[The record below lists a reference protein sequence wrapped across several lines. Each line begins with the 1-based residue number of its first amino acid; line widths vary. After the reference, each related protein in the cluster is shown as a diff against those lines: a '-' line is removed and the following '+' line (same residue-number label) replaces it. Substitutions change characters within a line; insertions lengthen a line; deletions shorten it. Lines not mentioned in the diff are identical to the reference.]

1 MLWMKS
7 APQRLL
13 HESVLKLRV
22 RVTPTRLCNHNNHN
36 NVMST
41 RNQGQESNS
50 LLQILL
56 EVSGGVKRSDV
67 QADCSITSERKLDG
81 SFLHSCESKNPVFY
95 ATNPTRSES
104 VAEPLVQLQQLHS
117 ISFSLSQ
124 LLLCHG
130 TSCIHGMQAGRLR
143 RTHIYSQEVTAIYN
157 ISTCNDCCSAS
168 KVYLSGERRMPAQKL
183 PGTMRLPTPK

>member
-36 NVMST
+36 NVTST

-56 EVSGGVKRSDV
+56 KVSGGVKWSGV
-67 QADCSITSERKLDG
+67 QADCSITSEPKLDG
-81 SFLHSCESKNPVFY
+81 SFLHSRESKNPVFY

-104 VAEPLVQLQQLHS
+104 LAEPPGPATTAAQYQLLPLPAASLSRNQLHS
-117 ISFSLSQ
+117 WHAGWEEAEKNTRLQPGGHSHPQYF
-124 LLLCHG
+124 H
-130 TSCIHGMQAGRLR
+130 MQ
-143 RTHIYSQEVTAIYN
+143 
-157 ISTCNDCCSAS
+157 
-168 KVYLSGERRMPAQKL
+168 
-183 PGTMRLPTPK
+183 